1 MVIKVWNNWDGGVLK
16 VNLDPDKSRSI
27 IGEQFT
33 PAEQKKIKKIAKEF
47 AEQLGLEFVHN
58 LKEGWEEELLRNGR
72 VLSRDGTKKLTT
84 KAEIEKE
91 LSAAREINFFA
102 EKKFGS
108 WAIIKEL
115 LKPKRLCWD

>member
-1 MVIKVWNNWDGGVLK
+1 MIIKVWNNWDGGVFK
-16 VNLDPDKSRSI
+16 ITPGLDKFQSI
-27 IGEQFT
+27 VEKEFTSQEQ
-33 PAEQKKIKKIAKEF
+33 EMLKKIAKKF
-47 AEQLGLEFVHN
+47 AEELGLEFVHN
-58 LKEGWEEELLRNGR
+58 LKEGWEDELLRTGR
-72 VLSRDGTKKLTT
+72 VLSRDGTKRLTT

-108 WAIIKEL
+108 WAIIKKL